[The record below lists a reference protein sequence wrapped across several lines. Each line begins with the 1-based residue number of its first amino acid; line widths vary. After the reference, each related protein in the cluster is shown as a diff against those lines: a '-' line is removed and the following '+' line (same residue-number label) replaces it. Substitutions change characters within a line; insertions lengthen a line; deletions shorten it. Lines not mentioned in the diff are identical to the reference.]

1 VCVPLMTVTYQSG
14 LDGDAMDTSDS
25 APSSSHS
32 CVVKATDG
40 KASLTTHIAPSLL
53 PPFAERYNALLRA
66 AFAPHLRKRDKKKE
80 KARAEEVVKRKKEL
94 EAVVDRTL
102 SNAGKRGSAGRSSE
116 SFQSANDRRGGLAE
130 RETQAE
136 GLRPLRRSLADP
148 SCCATLLPPCPLPE
162 RQRQLKSLKKAE
174 AELGR
179 IEKREERKK
188 TAASTGE
195 GAAPAIEPSS

>member
-1 VCVPLMTVTYQSG
+1 MTVTYQSG
-14 LDGDAMDTSDS
+14 QDGDAMDTSDS

-102 SNAGKRGSAGRSSE
+102 SSAGKRGSAGRSSE
-116 SFQSANDRRGGLAE
+116 SFQPANGERGGLAE
-130 RETQAE
+130 RDLGRGTQADPTLSCWPLK
-136 GLRPLRRSLADP
+136 LRDP
-148 SCCATLLPPCPLPE
+148 SPIRPLPE
-162 RQRQLKSLKKAE
+162 RQRQLKLLKKAE